1 MDKELEKLEKK
12 CNGLRI
18 LAIVIAV
25 LQLALVITVC
35 LTCKSQIAIVINVIC
50 LLITAFELGGMRS
63 DTRYHKRIKA
73 MIDDHILSETIRI
86 MAYENALSKEPTI
99 ARERADI
106 IEVVAVS
113 ECSSENPG
121 KPTIGLYYN
130 LGREAMKYAR
140 IQIEDKIGGPLDH
153 HFKDMRA
160 TLRVVPFKD
169 GGTGCGD

>member
-12 CNGLRI
+12 CKGLRI

-35 LTCKSQIAIVINVIC
+35 LTCKSRIVIVINVIC
-50 LLITAFELGGMRS
+50 LLITAFDLGEMRS
-63 DTRYHKRIKA
+63 DTRYHKRIKT

-99 ARERADI
+99 VRERADI
-106 IEVVAVS
+106 IEVRAVS
-113 ECSSENPG
+113 ECLSENPG
-121 KPTIGLYYN
+121 EPTGELCYN
-130 LGREAMKYAR
+130 LGREVIKHAR
-140 IQIEDKIGGPLDH
+140 IEDSEVIGGPLDP
-153 HFKDMRA
+153 KRMTQRA

>member
-12 CNGLRI
+12 CKGLRI
-18 LAIVIAV
+18 LAIVLAV
-25 LQLALVITVC
+25 LHLALVITVC
-35 LTCKSQIAIVINVIC
+35 LTCKSRIVIVINVIC
-50 LLITAFELGGMRS
+50 LL
-63 DTRYHKRIKA
+63 IKA

-86 MAYENALSKEPTI
+86 MAYENVLSKEPTI

-106 IEVVAVS
+106 IEVRAVS

-140 IQIEDKIGGPLDH
+140 IQTEDKIGGPLDP